1 MNTPL
6 AVHSY
11 QTVVCA
17 GMPTHKRMSQLSPKG
32 EGKGHIHLSIFQ
44 GGETESVLI

>member
-6 AVHSY
+6 AAHNY
-11 QTVVCA
+11 QIEVCA
-17 GMPTHKRMSQLSPKG
+17 GMPTHKRMSQLSLKG
-32 EGKGHIHLSIFQ
+32 EGKGHIHLGIFQ